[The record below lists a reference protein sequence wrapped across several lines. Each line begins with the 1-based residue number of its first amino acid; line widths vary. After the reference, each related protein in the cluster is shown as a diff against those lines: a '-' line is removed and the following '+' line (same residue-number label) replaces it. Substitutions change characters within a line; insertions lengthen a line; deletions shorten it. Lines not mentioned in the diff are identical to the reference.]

1 MSVQGDKVTQ
11 RKRKAPPRRTPAI
24 IEERP
29 RQPFMFGRGHDLT
42 RQEREAIKERIA
54 LFGGIALAIVLA
66 VLLGYGWL
74 QDNVITPAR
83 VSAENNK
90 PVAIVGSDTI
100 RMGFFKRY
108 EKFEQTQLTS
118 QAQQIQQEITSLQ
131 PQAKKNAAL
140 LQQLQLQNSS
150 IQQQLGSLAGNA
162 LTSLI
167 DNETILQRSS
177 SAGVP
182 VTPKVANA
190 AMTNLVHQAGGKQQM
205 INYINQS
212 GLTYNEFKDQ
222 IVAQAV
228 SSKLQTKLAASV
240 SHYQTKVRASHIL
253 IPTAKKS
260 LAETVYHKVLAGANF
275 AALARKYSIDTGSA
289 KKGGD
294 LGYFVHGAMVA
305 PFDSAAFSMKV
316 GQIRMVRSQYGWHI
330 IKVTGRERARL
341 TAQEYQQQQQAA
353 LQNWLTKE
361 QAQLH
366 VQHLVATANLPNP
379 AGSTTLPSTSSQLP
393 VPTSAPAP
401 VQVPATHK
409 AAKGGTTKTTKSKTS
424 KP

>member
-1 MSVQGDKVTQ
+1 
-11 RKRKAPPRRTPAI
+11 
-24 IEERP
+24 
-29 RQPFMFGRGHDLT
+29 MFGRGHNLT
-42 RQEREAIKERIA
+42 RQEREALKERIA

-66 VLLGYGWL
+66 LILGYGWL
-74 QDNVITPAR
+74 QDNVITPGR

-90 PVAIVGSDTI
+90 PVAIVGKDTI

-108 EKFEQTQLTS
+108 EKFEQTQLNA
-118 QAQQIQQEITSLQ
+118 QAQQIQQELTSLQ
-131 PQAKKNAAL
+131 AQPKKNAAL
-140 LQQLQLQNSS
+140 IQQLQLQSS
-150 IQQQLGSLAGNA
+150 SVQQQLGSLSSNA

-167 DNETILQRSS
+167 DNDTILQRSAG
-177 SAGVP
+177 AGVP
-182 VTPKVANA
+182 ITPKLVKT
-190 AMTNLVHQAGGKQQM
+190 AMTNLEHQAGGRRQM

-222 IVAQAV
+222 IVAQAA

-240 SHYQTKVRASHIL
+240 SHYQTKVRASHVL
-253 IPTAKKS
+253 IPSNKKA
-260 LAETVYHKVLAGANF
+260 LAETIYHKALAGADF

-294 LGYFVHGAMVA
+294 LGYFTHGAMVA
-305 PFDSAAFSMKV
+305 PFDKAAFSMKV
-316 GQIRMVRSQYGWHI
+316 GQIRLVKSQYGWHI
-330 IKVTGRERARL
+330 IKVTGRERAKL

-366 VQHLVATANLPNP
+366 VQHLVAPANLPNP
-379 AGSTTLPSTSSQLP
+379 AGATTLPSTSNQLP
-393 VPTSAPAP
+393 VATSVPAP
-401 VQVPATHK
+401 VQAPVTHK
-409 AAKGGTTKTTKSKTS
+409 STGKSSNAKTKSKTG